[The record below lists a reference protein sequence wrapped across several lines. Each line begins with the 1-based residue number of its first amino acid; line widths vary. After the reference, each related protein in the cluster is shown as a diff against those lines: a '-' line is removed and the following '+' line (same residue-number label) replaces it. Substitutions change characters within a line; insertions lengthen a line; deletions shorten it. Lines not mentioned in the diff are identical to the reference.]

1 MPEQQPLF
9 FMRTDDHSYS
19 ILIHQYGE
27 KNQLVDIL
35 PCPAF
40 GFLVG
45 EHGPEMIVTMRGA
58 VPIKDAT
65 IWAPDGCV
73 HREGR
78 IFHDYDTYMAWAKQG
93 MQ

>member
-1 MPEQQPLF
+1 MPDDQPRVML
-9 FMRTDDHSYS
+9 RTDDHSYS
-19 ILIHQYGE
+19 ILIHLYGE

-35 PCPAF
+35 PCPVF

-45 EHGPEMIVTMRGA
+45 PHGPEFAVSLRGTFPIHS
-58 VPIKDAT
+58 VP

-73 HREGR
+73 HLDGR
-78 IFHDYDTYMAWAKQG
+78 IYPDYDTYKKWAEKG